1 MNMPVDAFLTAL
13 YTKVDDWYQTEG
25 PALLAGKVGAKPLFS
40 DSEVITLAL
49 AQHWCGF
56 AKEREWL
63 RFIAHNYRALFPHLL
78 SQSEFNR
85 RARNLCW
92 LINALRRWVVE
103 QMDAYEAEY
112 RLIDS
117 TPIQV
122 RHWRRYGRTH
132 LLLPEAALGY
142 CAAKKEPFY
151 GYRLVVL
158 TTLAGVITDWQLI
171 PANADEREAALD
183 LLENYRDRTIF
194 GDKGFLDQLRQALLA
209 ELTGNQLLTP
219 KRANQKEQNP
229 PAWEALMNRFRRLI
243 ETTFSQGK
251 DCFGLE
257 KPRARTLW
265 GLLSRLIAKLTGM
278 TIAAWANV
286 EQGRSPLT
294 LADFSF

>member
-25 PALLAGKVGAKPLFS
+25 QALLAGKAGAKPLFA

-49 AQHWCGF
+49 AQYWCGF

-63 RFIAHNYRALFPHLL
+63 RFIENNYRPLFPHLL

-92 LINALRRWVVE
+92 LINAMRRWVVA
-103 QMDAYEAEY
+103 QMGAYEEEY
-112 RLIDS
+112 RLIDG

-132 LLLPEAALGY
+132 LMLPDAALGY
-142 CAAKKEPFY
+142 CAAKKETFY

-158 TTLAGVITDWQLI
+158 TTLEGVITDWEII

-183 LLENYRDRTIF
+183 LLESYRDRTIF

-219 KRANQKEQNP
+219 KRVNQKEQQP
-229 PAWEALMNRFRRLI
+229 PAWEALMNRLRRRI
-243 ETTFSQGK
+243 ETTFAQGN
-251 DCFGLE
+251 DCCGLE
-257 KPRARTLW
+257 RPRARTLW
-265 GLLSRLIAKLTGM
+265 GLLSRVIAKLTGM
-278 TIAAWANV
+278 TLAAWANV
-286 EQGRSPLT
+286 EHGRSPLA
-294 LADFSF
+294 LANFSF